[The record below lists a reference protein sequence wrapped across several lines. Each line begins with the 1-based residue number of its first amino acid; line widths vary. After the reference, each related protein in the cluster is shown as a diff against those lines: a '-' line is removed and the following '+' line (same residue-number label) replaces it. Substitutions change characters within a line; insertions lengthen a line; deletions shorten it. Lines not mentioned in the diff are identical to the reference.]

1 MKELMRVAGSL
12 ACRFRAG
19 PRIGECNKNG
29 ALNCIHLTRVIKQQ
43 MSRTRMRMG
52 AARRWVEKGDWQTGK
67 NCMRKCHSQRLQMP
81 CPSRHSAGGSRQSG
95 LQLPI
100 CHAPR
105 AVHNAKQASA
115 VRRRRESVGRSS
127 SYNEM

>member
-43 MSRTRMRMG
+43 MSRTRMRRG
-52 AARRWVEKGDWQTGK
+52 ATRRWAGKVDWQTGK

-81 CPSRHSAGGSRQSG
+81 CPSRHSAGGSRQSAVG
-95 LQLPI
+95 TAIAHLPRPP
-100 CHAPR
+100 CR
-105 AVHNAKQASA
+105 AQCKAGVSREASA
-115 VRRRRESVGRSS
+115 GVGGSQFVV
-127 SYNEM
+127 